1 MKYISII
8 VGIVAVVAATAI
20 GLEQFGAARISLE
33 RENKLELV
41 ANVKVDEAG
50 DSENADDESAA
61 AVEVKRGQIV
71 FRSLKSNSDGDEKH
85 ALLISKKQT
94 EYQQNLKAL
103 SLNQQRLGTL
113 WKTAPLSK
121 RPQLISEARAAVFT
135 GLVSDLFPAWYG
147 TTWDFNGV
155 TQSPGEGKIACG
167 YFVTTCLR
175 DAGFNLERI
184 KLAQQPSQTI
194 IETVVDSVAVD
205 TKITYQKPIGDIA
218 SAIRKQGHGIYIVG
232 LDTHTGF
239 VANDGTS
246 LAFVHSSYYRPPFS
260 VTAEPVLGVNPLAD
274 SKYRIV
280 GKILGDKM
288 IEKWLTG
295 EKFEMKK

>member
-1 MKYISII
+1 MKYISIV
-8 VGIVAVVAATAI
+8 VGIVAVVAVTAL
-20 GLEQFGAARISLE
+20 GLEQLGTSRVSLE
-33 RENKLELV
+33 RENDLELV
-41 ANVKVDEAG
+41 SNVKVDVEG
-50 DSENADDESAA
+50 DSTNADED
-61 AVEVKRGQIV
+61 AVAEVKWGQIV
-71 FRSLKSNSDGDEKH
+71 FRRLKSNSGGDEKH
-85 ALLISKKQT
+85 GLLISKKQA
-94 EYQQNLKAL
+94 EYQLNLEAL
-103 SLNQQRLGTL
+103 TLNQQRLSAL
-113 WKTAPLSK
+113 WKTALRSE
-121 RPQLISEARAAVFT
+121 RPKLISEARAAVFT

-147 TTWDFNGV
+147 TVWDFNGV
-155 TQSPGEGKIACG
+155 TQTPGEGKIACG

-175 DAGFNLERI
+175 DAEFNLERI

-288 IEKWLTG
+288 IKKWLTG
-295 EKFEMKK
+295 AKFEMKK